1 MASNTENIR
10 RQSSVTSAPRDDLAI
25 HPEDTVIRRASM
37 AVDNFASLSA
47 EAQDATK
54 AEHEMGLKQALK
66 LYPKAVLW
74 SILLSTAI
82 VMEGYDVVLL
92 NSFYG
97 LPQFNRKYGVPL
109 PDGTFTI
116 PAPWKSG
123 LSNGAQCG
131 EILGLFING
140 IVSEKFGYRKTMI
153 VSLALMVAFIF
164 IPFFSHNIQ
173 TLLVGEILCG
183 IPWGVFQTLTTAY
196 ASEVCPVALRA
207 YLCTYVNLCWVI
219 GQFIA
224 SGVLRGVLT
233 REDQWAYRIPFAI
246 QWLWPIPILIGVLF
260 APESPWW
267 LVRQGRTEDAKNALL
282 RLTTRNDPTFNA
294 DSTIAMMTHTN
305 EIEKQ
310 ISAGTGYFDCFKG
323 TDLRRTEIACMTW
336 MVQSICGSTF
346 MGYSTYFY
354 QQAGLPTASAFDLSM
369 GQYALGMIGTVGS
382 WFLMSRAGRRT
393 LYLNGSC
400 VLCILLLII
409 GLTSI
414 APSTNLPS
422 RWAIGSMLLIFT
434 FVYDIS
440 VGPVCYALVAEMSS
454 TRLKAKTIVLAR
466 NFYNIGGIIVNVL
479 TTYQL
484 TPSPSGWGWGAKSGF
499 FWAGSCFLC
508 VVWIYFRLPEPKG
521 RTYGEMDVLFERGI
535 SARKFKTIKL
545 DIFRGDH
552 VVPVADGK
560 GDDESEKDGAI
571 VEEKASQ
578 MFMER
583 V

>member
-1 MASNTENIR
+1 M
-10 RQSSVTSAPRDDLAI
+10 DDNAL
-25 HPEDTVIRRASM
+25 HPEDTVVRRASV
-37 AVDNFASLSA
+37 AVPNFAGISA
-47 EAQDATK
+47 EAKDATIK
-54 AEHEMGLKQALK
+54 EHSMGFLQAIK
-66 LYPKAVLW
+66 LYPKAVAW

-92 NSFYG
+92 SSFYA
-97 LPQFNRKYGVPL
+97 LPKFNEKYGVL
-109 PDGTFTI
+109 TGDGTYTI

-131 EILGLFING
+131 EIIGLFING
-140 IVSEKFGYRKTMI
+140 IVSEKYGYRKTMI
-153 VSLALMVAFIF
+153 ASLAMMIAFIF

-224 SGVLRGVLT
+224 SGVLRGVLSRT
-233 REDQWAYRIPFAI
+233 DQWAYRIPFAI
-246 QWLWPIPILIGVLF
+246 QWLWPLPILIGVIF

-267 LVRQGRTEDAKNALL
+267 LVRHNRTEDAKKSLL

-294 DSTIAMMTHTN
+294 DETIAMMTHTN
-305 EIEKQ
+305 ELEKQ
-310 ISAGTGYFDCFKG
+310 ISAGTSYLDCFRG
-323 TDLRRTEIACMTW
+323 SDRRRTEIACMVW
-336 MVQSICGSTF
+336 MVQTLCGSTF

-354 QQAGLPTASAFDLSM
+354 QQAGLPTVDSFDLSM
-369 GQYALGMIGTVGS
+369 GQYALGMIGTMAS

-393 LYLNGSC
+393 LYLYGSIA
-400 VLCILLLII
+400 LFALLIII

-414 APSTNLPS
+414 APASNLGS

-434 FVYDIS
+434 FIYDFS
-440 VGPVCYALVAEMSS
+440 VGPVCYALVAEVSS

-466 NFYNIGGIIVNVL
+466 NFYNIGGIVVNVL

-484 TPSPSGWGWGAKSGF
+484 TPSPNGWGWGAKSAF
-499 FWAGSCFLC
+499 FWAGSCGLC
-508 VVWIYFRLPEPKG
+508 IVWIFFRLPEPKG
-521 RTYGEMDVLFERGI
+521 RTYGEMDVLFERGV
-535 SARKFKTIKL
+535 SARKFRDTKL

-552 VVPVADGK
+552 LAPVEEVDSA
-560 GDDESEKDGAI
+560 SEKGSDSFN
-571 VEEKASQ
+571 EKL
-578 MFMER
+578 
-583 V
+583 

>member
-1 MASNTENIR
+1 MRRHSEIKEVAVDNNT
-10 RQSSVTSAPRDDLAI
+10 L
-25 HPEDTVIRRASM
+25 HPEDTVVRKASV
-37 AVDNFASLSA
+37 AVENFAGLSA
-47 EAQDATK
+47 EAKDATAK
-54 AEHEMGLKQALK
+54 EHEMGFIQAIK
-66 LYPKAVLW
+66 LYPKAVGW

-92 NSFYG
+92 SSFYA
-97 LPQFNRKYGVPL
+97 LPQFNKKYGVL
-109 PDGTFTI
+109 TPDGTFTV

-123 LSNGAQCG
+123 LSNGALCG

-140 IVSEKFGYRKTMI
+140 IISEKYGYRKTMI
-153 VSLALMVAFIF
+153 VSLAMMIAFIF

-173 TLLVGEILCG
+173 TLLAGEILCG

-207 YLCTYVNLCWVI
+207 YLCTYVNLCWVM

-224 SGVLRGVLT
+224 SGVLRAVLS

-246 QWLWPIPILIGVLF
+246 QWLWPLPILIGVIF

-267 LVRQGRTEDAKNALL
+267 LVRHNRTEDAKRALL

-294 DSTIAMMTHTN
+294 DATIAMMTHTN

-310 ISAGTGYFDCFKG
+310 LSAGTSYWDCFKG
-323 TDLRRTEIACMTW
+323 IDLRRTEIACMVW
-336 MVQSICGSTF
+336 MVQTLCGSTF

-354 QQAGLPTASAFDLSM
+354 QQAGLPTTAAFDLSM
-369 GQYALGMIGTVGS
+369 GQYALGMIGTMGS

-393 LYLNGSC
+393 LYFNGSL
-400 VLCILLLII
+400 VLFALLMII
-409 GLTSI
+409 GLTAI
-414 APSTNLPS
+414 APASNLGS

-434 FVYDIS
+434 FIYDLT
-440 VGPVCYALVAEMSS
+440 VGPVCYALVAEVSS

-466 NFYNIGGIIVNVL
+466 NFYNVGGIVVNIL

-484 TPSPSGWGWGAKSGF
+484 TPKPNGWGWGAKSAF
-499 FWAGSCFLC
+499 FWAGSCALC
-508 VVWIYFRLPEPKG
+508 IVWIYFRLPEPKG

-535 SARKFKTIKL
+535 PAREFRDTKL

-552 VVPVADGK
+552 LAPVAE
-560 GDDESEKDGAI
+560 GDSESEKNVGEKGGVSM
-571 VEEKASQ
+571 VEKVDSTLS
-578 MFMER
+578 
-583 V
+583 